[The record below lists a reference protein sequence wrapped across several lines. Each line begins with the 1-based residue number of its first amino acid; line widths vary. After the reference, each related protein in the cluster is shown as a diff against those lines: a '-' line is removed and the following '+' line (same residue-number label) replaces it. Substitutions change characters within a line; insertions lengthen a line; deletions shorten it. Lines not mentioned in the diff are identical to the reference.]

1 MCLILKY
8 PFWSMLLIKTK
19 INKKQSGRLYPAPTK
34 NIPATPTLCFSVPYS
49 SSPIQGII
57 VCQYLSE
64 LMSLML
70 GSCLLLEPSLEQH
83 HLPYPC
89 P

>member
-8 PFWSMLLIKTK
+8 PFWSMLLRKTE
-19 INKKQSGRLYPAPTK
+19 INKKQSGRLYPSPTK

-57 VCQYLSE
+57 VSICQNSCPSCWDTSGTTCLSHVHD
-64 LMSLML
+64 S
-70 GSCLLLEPSLEQH
+70 
-83 HLPYPC
+83 YA
-89 P
+89 